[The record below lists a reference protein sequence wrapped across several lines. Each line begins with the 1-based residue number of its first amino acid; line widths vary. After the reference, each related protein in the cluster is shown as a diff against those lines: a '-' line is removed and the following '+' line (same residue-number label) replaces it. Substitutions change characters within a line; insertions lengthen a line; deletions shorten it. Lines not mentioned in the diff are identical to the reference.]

1 MQLMR
6 SPLLLCAGVLLAPAI
21 AAAQRECPPGDWFCE
36 PSPPPAAAPQPPG
49 SLPEASPGRQVPAER
64 PAIAERRHAPTSERA
79 SHVDLT
85 APPPPPPVERA
96 RVRPWALRTQL
107 LFPLV
112 GSGAASNYFMGGVG
126 LGVRARPDPAV
137 AVDLTLDSLTGIDY
151 VGHRRDELGGNLATS
166 VFFNPHDPVQAFF
179 AAGIGWSRANTSYNN
194 GAMKID
200 NTYHY
205 FGMFAGLGIEWRVK
219 SRLSLDVALLGLLRS
234 RTDSDADNNPE
245 FIDPKTKLATNSSGA
260 GLVRLGLIYYF

>member
-6 SPLLLCAGVLLAPAI
+6 SPLLSCAGVLLAPAL
-21 AAAQRECPPGDWFCE
+21 AAAQPECPPGDWFCE
-36 PSPPPAAAPQPPG
+36 PSPPPAPAPQP
-49 SLPEASPGRQVPAER
+49 SSPPPKATPVRPRPVER
-64 PAIAERRHAPTSERA
+64 GLAPTSERT
-79 SHVDLT
+79 SRMDLS
-85 APPPPPPVERA
+85 APPAPPPVERA
-96 RVRPWALRTQL
+96 RLRPWALRTQL
-107 LFPLV
+107 LFPVV

-151 VGHRRDELGGNLATS
+151 VGHRRDELGVNLATS

-179 AAGIGWSRANTSYNN
+179 AAGIGWSRANTSYNS
-194 GAMKID
+194 GAMKLD

-219 SRLSLDVALLGLLRS
+219 SHLSLDLAFLGLLRS
-234 RTDSDADNNPE
+234 RTDSDADNHPE
-245 FIDPKTKLATNSSGA
+245 FVDPNTKLATNTSGG
-260 GLVRLGLIYYF
+260 GLVRLGFIFYF